1 MIEMKT
7 KGFGGASADTEDDM
21 FAFGLFCLAVNLAA
35 AAGAMYPITRWWERA
50 FHIFG
55 ALCGLSIAL
64 S

>member
-1 MIEMKT
+1 
-7 KGFGGASADTEDDM
+7 M